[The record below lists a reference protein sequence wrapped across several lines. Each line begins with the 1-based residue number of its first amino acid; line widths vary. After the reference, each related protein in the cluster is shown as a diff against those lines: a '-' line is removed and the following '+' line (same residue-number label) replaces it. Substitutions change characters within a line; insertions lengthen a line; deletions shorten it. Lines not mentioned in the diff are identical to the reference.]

1 MIDVSKKPT
10 ATDIAYRIRLL
21 HNFTHTAALFAMN
34 ADYPDRTAQEAMQ
47 DQILLID
54 ELCAELDIMAQVFD
68 NYSDYSD
75 FEHLIP
81 AGFRK
86 QTAEREQVNAE
97 IISSLE
103 KLGLISPEQKDGER
117 V

>member
-1 MIDVSKKPT
+1 MLDVSKKPT
-10 ATDIAYRIRLL
+10 STDIAYRIRLL

-54 ELCAELDIMAQVFD
+54 ELCAELDIMAQVLD
-68 NYSDYSD
+68 NYSEYTD
-75 FEHLIP
+75 FEQLIP
-81 AGFRK
+81 
-86 QTAEREQVNAE
+86 ERCEIKKNRAQINAE
-97 IISSLE
+97 IIAGLE
-103 KLGLISPEQKDGER
+103 KLGVIPTEEKDGER